1 MTDNDLITVL
11 TTSAV
16 QEERGGLPNFKGFG
30 KSEIKIGTETLSKNL
45 KDFLEKIK
53 PIIESQT
60 TDIGQFSV
68 TEIELNL
75 AINASGG
82 IDLIGKFDAG
92 IEGGITI
99 KFTRKE
105 NK

>member
-1 MTDNDLITVL
+1 MANNDLITVL

-16 QEERGGLPNFKGFG
+16 QEEKSGLPKFKGFSS
-30 KSEIKIGTETLSKNL
+30 SEIKISTEILSKNL

-53 PIIESQT
+53 PVIESQT
-60 TDIGQFSV
+60 TAIGQFSV
-68 TEIELNL
+68 SEIELNL

-99 KFTRKE
+99 KLTRKD
-105 NK
+105 